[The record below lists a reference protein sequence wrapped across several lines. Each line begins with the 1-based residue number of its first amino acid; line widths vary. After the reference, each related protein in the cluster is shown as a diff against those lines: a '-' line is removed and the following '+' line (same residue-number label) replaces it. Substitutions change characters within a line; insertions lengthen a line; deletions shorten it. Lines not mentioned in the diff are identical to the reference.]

1 MKKKLTNKFEKTS
14 IYKESFVSVCFCFG
28 KYEVITLFSKDP
40 IMFGREQIIKYMTCV
55 PYYSVKKITVP
66 SCNYIRYQNEPIMNT
81 SKKSTVFK
89 RKLLNSYCTLFP
101 LNMKEPEALDS
112 VFSFFSC
119 D

>member
-55 PYYSVKKITVP
+55 TYYSVKKITVP

-81 SKKSTVFK
+81 TSHNSDFK
-89 RKLLNSYCTLFP
+89 QDNSQCPPYRRKHALLSLSITFQTSNI
-101 LNMKEPEALDS
+101 
-112 VFSFFSC
+112 V
-119 D
+119 